1 MPRAQAELDYYMF
14 WATVYHSK
22 LPYFKS
28 QAKFIQDTIRIYD
41 WKVGWQTETSVQ
53 VIKCYSG
60 SCRVEDCTFQLQPVV
75 APRLP
80 SLGSQLGP
88 DLKLRPAERS
98 ALVTAVGTPEALK
111 VCGICCHPVPG
122 ACSFVSAVGMPQ
134 FLLLWPQMAC
144 CSSFIVAAY
153 RLQ

>member
-1 MPRAQAELDYYMF
+1 MF

-41 WKVGWQTETSVQ
+41 WKVGWQTGTSIQ
-53 VIKCYSG
+53 VIKCYSVA
-60 SCRVEDCTFQLQPVV
+60 CRVEDCTFQLQPVV

-80 SLGSQLGP
+80 SPGSQLGP

-98 ALVTAVGTPEALK
+98 ALVTAVGTPQALK
-111 VCGICCHPVPG
+111 VRRGIESG
-122 ACSFVSAVGMPQ
+122 KIRFR
-134 FLLLWPQMAC
+134 
-144 CSSFIVAAY
+144 AY
-153 RLQ
+153 RHLVAIYVSPHSAWGRAFADFLFGGCFQA